1 MERRYVVWF
10 FVLLL
15 VMTGCRREQ
24 ADFFPLIPNAVRIMQ
39 VTEQRVAGKDTTVYS
54 EVRVVEVVKGLK
66 KVPRLG
72 KVWVVETPLKAGSSS
87 MYYYERKGDTI
98 FKLVPGRGGMVE
110 RIVYL
115 IQPLSV
121 GRRWFDSYQER
132 EESEVVVQEDVTVPA
147 GSFARCYRVE
157 TRSGRVNF
165 HQTLWLAS
173 GLGVVKREKQQNWTK
188 GDTSFGILRVEELVE
203 YRILKSKR

>member
-1 MERRYVVWF
+1 MKVSERVVS
-10 FVLLL
+10 
-15 VMTGCRREQ
+15 GR
-24 ADFFPLIPNAVRIMQ
+24 
-39 VTEQRVAGKDTTVYS
+39 DTTIHC

-66 KVPRLG
+66 EVPRLG
-72 KVWVVETPLKAGSSS
+72 KVWVVETPLQSGSST

-121 GRRWFDSYQER
+121 GRKWFDSYEER
-132 EESEVVVQEDVTVPA
+132 EETEVVAQEDVTVPA
-147 GSFARCYRVE
+147 GSFAACFRVE
-157 TRSGRVNF
+157 TKSSKVNF

-173 GLGVVKREKQQNWTK
+173 GLGVVKREKEQSWTR
-188 GDTSFGILRVEELVE
+188 GDTSFELFRAEELVE
-203 YRILKSKR
+203 YRILKSGR